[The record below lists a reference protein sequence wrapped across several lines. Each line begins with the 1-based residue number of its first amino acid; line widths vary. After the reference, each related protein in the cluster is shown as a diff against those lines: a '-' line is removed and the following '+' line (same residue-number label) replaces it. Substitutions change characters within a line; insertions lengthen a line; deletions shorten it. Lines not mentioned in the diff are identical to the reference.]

1 MPSIA
6 RPRRD
11 AAAFIAGAA
20 LLAIALS
27 PPVES
32 KVEQRLSVH
41 MIQHLLIV
49 SAAPLVAIGQRR
61 VVNSL
66 LNREWRR
73 KLRGSRL
80 AIEGRRF
87 GRRSVAILPLAA
99 ALAHIGVLAVWHL
112 PGAYDAALDHE
123 ALHVSE
129 HATLFMTAFIVW
141 VGVRA
146 ARRVAP
152 ANAIA
157 ALFAVSIAGAA
168 LGALITFARTP
179 LYRSYD
185 DSVSAQGA
193 GMTVLEDQ
201 QLAGALMWVFGGL
214 LYLSGAISVV
224 VKSVKA
230 PTSTRDQAH
239 VAAHPELDGYTHSP
253 SPSRK

>member
-1 MPSIA
+1 MPITA
-6 RPRRD
+6 RARRE

-32 KVEQRLSVH
+32 RVERRFYVH

-49 SAAPLVAIGQRR
+49 SAAPLVAGGQRR

-66 LNREWRR
+66 LNRELRR
-73 KLRGSRL
+73 MLRSSRI
-80 AIEGRRF
+80 AIAGRRV
-87 GRRSVAILPLAA
+87 GRRTAAMLPLAA

-112 PGAYDAALDHE
+112 PGAYDAALDNE
-123 ALHVSE
+123 ALHVAE

-168 LGALITFARTP
+168 LGALITFAQTP
-179 LYRSYD
+179 LYRSYG
-185 DSVSAQGA
+185 DSVSVQGA

-201 QLAGALMWVFGGL
+201 QLAGVLMWVFGGL
-214 LYLSGAISVV
+214 LYLAGAISVV
-224 VKSVKA
+224 VKIVKG
-230 PTSTRDQAH
+230 PTSTRDQAD
-239 VAAHPELDGYTHSP
+239 VPAQAELGVYTHSP
-253 SPSRK
+253 FPSGQ